1 MANRF
6 SADNVL
12 LESAIPM
19 QWTIKK
25 KLYLGFGF
33 VAAMMITGTVFEH
46 WARGRAEANAH
57 ALAKT
62 DSIQYDLEYLVTYI
76 HSVTSA
82 QRAYMISGDP
92 SAIAGIAGMRTDA
105 DVVYARLQSELA
117 ADPGQTAHLARYQ
130 EAILARRVFVNKLNA
145 ARKDQG
151 FEATRTLFATG
162 EDDRLLAAI
171 ETEFSAMKATTSA
184 QWSAEKATNDAVQLW
199 TTRAETFL
207 LSIAMFL
214 LTAMAIA
221 IIGSISRNVEISV
234 DLLTA
239 MAAKNLSGDD
249 GEPTTNDEL
258 ATAIHAINTMKHAMT
273 AALIDVARSSEQVAA
288 AGFEIESASQEIS
301 STAHQEQKHV
311 EQFAS
316 SVAEM
321 NAAVLEVA
329 EHAERAS
336 QAANQAV
343 STAAAGRDVVR
354 DTEHAMSRISESV
367 RTASADITSLG
378 AQTESIGQ
386 VVRIIQDIAG
396 QTNLLAL
403 NAAIEAAR
411 AGDQGRGFAV
421 VAQEVRQLAERTA
434 RFTQEIALKVESVQQ
449 GAQRA
454 VVSMAQGE
462 TVVQEGVTQFVR
474 VSTALDAIAHGVE
487 AAQQGMAMI
496 ATATTQQSAATA
508 GLAESIH
515 DISSE
520 VNQTV
525 QQVDQTASSC
535 AELSRL
541 ASNLQ
546 LVVDGFQL
554 SRGRG

>member
-1 MANRF
+1 
-6 SADNVL
+6 
-12 LESAIPM
+12 M
-19 QWTIKK
+19 QWTIKR

-46 WARGRAEANAH
+46 WARGRAQANAE
-57 ALAKT
+57 ALART

-92 SAIAGIAGMRTDA
+92 GAIAGIPAMRKDA

-117 ADPGQTAHLARYQ
+117 GDSQQAAHLARYQ
-130 EAILARRVFVNKLNA
+130 QAILARRVFVNKLNA

-151 FEATRTLFATG
+151 FEATQTLFATG

-171 ETEFSAMKATTSA
+171 ETEFSAMNAATTA
-184 QWSAEKATNDAVQLW
+184 QWSAEKASNDAVQLW

-207 LSIAMFL
+207 LSIAMVL
-214 LTAMAIA
+214 LTVMAVA
-221 IIGSISRNVEISV
+221 IISSISRNVGISV

-239 MAAKNLSGDD
+239 MAAKDLSGDD
-249 GEPTTNDEL
+249 GQPTTNDEL
-258 ATAIHAINTMKHAMT
+258 STAIRAINRMKHAMT
-273 AALIDVARSSEQVAA
+273 DALSDVARSSEQVAA
-288 AGFEIESASQEIS
+288 AGFQIESASQEIS
-301 STAHQEQKHV
+301 STAHQQKMHV

-316 SVAEM
+316 SVSEM

-329 EHAERAS
+329 EHAELAS

-343 STAAAGRDVVR
+343 ASAASGRDVVR
-354 DTEHAMSRISESV
+354 NTEEAMNRISDSV
-367 RTASADITSLG
+367 RAASADITSLG
-378 AQTESIGQ
+378 GQTESIGQ
-386 VVRIIQDIAG
+386 VVKIIQDIAG

-411 AGDQGRGFAV
+411 AGEQGKGFAV

-434 RFTQEIALKVESVQQ
+434 KFTQEIALKVETVQQ

-462 TVVQEGVTQFVR
+462 TVVQQGVTQFHQ
-474 VSTALDAIAHGVE
+474 VSAALDAISTSVE
-487 AAQQGMAMI
+487 AAQKGMAMI
-496 ATATTQQSAATA
+496 ATATTQQSSATS
-508 GLAESIH
+508 GLAENIH
-515 DISSE
+515 EISSE
-520 VNQTV
+520 VSQTV
-525 QQVDQTASSC
+525 VQVDQTATAC
-535 AELSRL
+535 TELSKL

-546 LVVDGFQL
+546 QVVDGFQL
-554 SRGRG
+554 TRRA

>member
-1 MANRF
+1 
-6 SADNVL
+6 
-12 LESAIPM
+12 M
-19 QWTIKK
+19 QWTIKR

-46 WARGRAEANAH
+46 WARGRAQANAE
-57 ALAKT
+57 ALART

-92 SAIAGIAGMRTDA
+92 GAIAGIPAMRKDA

-117 ADPGQTAHLARYQ
+117 GDSQQAAHLARYQ
-130 EAILARRVFVNKLNA
+130 QAILARRVFVNKLNA

-151 FEATRTLFATG
+151 FEATQTLFATG

-171 ETEFSAMKATTSA
+171 EKEFSAMKAATTA
-184 QWSAEKATNDAVQLW
+184 QWSAEKASNDAVQLW

-207 LSIAMFL
+207 LSIAMVL
-214 LTAMAIA
+214 LTVMAVA
-221 IIGSISRNVEISV
+221 IISSISRNVGISV

-239 MAAKNLSGDD
+239 MAAKDLSGDD
-249 GEPTTNDEL
+249 GQPTTNDEL
-258 ATAIHAINTMKHAMT
+258 STAIRAINRMKHAMT
-273 AALIDVARSSEQVAA
+273 DALSDVARSSEQVAA
-288 AGFEIESASQEIS
+288 AGFQIESASQEIS
-301 STAHQEQKHV
+301 STAHQQKIHV

-316 SVAEM
+316 SVSEM

-329 EHAERAS
+329 EHAELAS

-343 STAAAGRDVVR
+343 ASAASGRDVVR
-354 DTEHAMSRISESV
+354 NTEEAMNRISDSV
-367 RTASADITSLG
+367 RAASADITSLG
-378 AQTESIGQ
+378 GQTESIGQ
-386 VVRIIQDIAG
+386 VVKIIQDIAG

-411 AGDQGRGFAV
+411 AGEQGKGFAV

-434 RFTQEIALKVESVQQ
+434 KFTQEIALKVETVQQ

-462 TVVQEGVTQFVR
+462 TVVQQGVTQFHQ
-474 VSTALDAIAHGVE
+474 VSAALDAISTSVE
-487 AAQQGMAMI
+487 AAQKGMAMI
-496 ATATTQQSAATA
+496 ATATTQQSSATS
-508 GLAESIH
+508 GLAENIH
-515 DISSE
+515 EISSE
-520 VNQTV
+520 VSQTV
-525 QQVDQTASSC
+525 VQVDQTATAC
-535 AELSRL
+535 TELSKL

-546 LVVDGFQL
+546 QVVDGFQL
-554 SRGRG
+554 TRRA

>member
-1 MANRF
+1 
-6 SADNVL
+6 
-12 LESAIPM
+12 M
-19 QWTIKK
+19 QWTIKR

-46 WARGRAEANAH
+46 WARGRAQANAE
-57 ALAKT
+57 ALART

-92 SAIAGIAGMRTDA
+92 GAIAGIPAMRKDA

-117 ADPGQTAHLARYQ
+117 GDSQQAAHLARYQ
-130 EAILARRVFVNKLNA
+130 QAILARRVFVNKLNA

-151 FEATRTLFATG
+151 FEATQTLFATG

-171 ETEFSAMKATTSA
+171 ETEFSAMNAATTA
-184 QWSAEKATNDAVQLW
+184 QWSAEKASNDAVQLW

-207 LSIAMFL
+207 LSIAMVL
-214 LTAMAIA
+214 LTVMAVA
-221 IIGSISRNVEISV
+221 IISSISRNVGISV

-239 MAAKNLSGDD
+239 MAAKDLSGDD
-249 GEPTTNDEL
+249 GQPTTNDEL
-258 ATAIHAINTMKHAMT
+258 STAIRAINRMKHAMT
-273 AALIDVARSSEQVAA
+273 DALSDVARSSEQVAA
-288 AGFEIESASQEIS
+288 AGFQIESASQEIS
-301 STAHQEQKHV
+301 STAHQQKIHV

-316 SVAEM
+316 SVSEM

-329 EHAERAS
+329 EHAELAS

-343 STAAAGRDVVR
+343 ASAASGRDVVR
-354 DTEHAMSRISESV
+354 NTEEAMNRISDSV
-367 RTASADITSLG
+367 RAASADITSLG
-378 AQTESIGQ
+378 GQTESIGQ
-386 VVRIIQDIAG
+386 VVKIIQDIAG

-411 AGDQGRGFAV
+411 AGEQGKGFAV

-434 RFTQEIALKVESVQQ
+434 KFTQEIALKVETVQQ

-462 TVVQEGVTQFVR
+462 TVVQQGVTQFHQ
-474 VSTALDAIAHGVE
+474 VSAALDAISTSVE
-487 AAQQGMAMI
+487 AAQKGMAMI
-496 ATATTQQSAATA
+496 ATATTQQSSATS
-508 GLAESIH
+508 GLAENIH
-515 DISSE
+515 EISSE
-520 VNQTV
+520 VSQTV
-525 QQVDQTASSC
+525 VQVDQTATAC
-535 AELSRL
+535 TELSKL

-546 LVVDGFQL
+546 QVVDGFQL
-554 SRGRG
+554 TRRA